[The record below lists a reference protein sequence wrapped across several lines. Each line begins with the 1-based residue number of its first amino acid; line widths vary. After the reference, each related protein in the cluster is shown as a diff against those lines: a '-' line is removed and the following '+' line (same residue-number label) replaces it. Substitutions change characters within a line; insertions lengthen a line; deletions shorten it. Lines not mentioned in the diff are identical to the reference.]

1 MDLLAEFTGYCLVCW
16 RLRGITGLGG
26 VPVAPQLGSFG
37 VDLLGQERSLNEA
50 RKNAARGD

>member
-16 RLRGITGLGG
+16 RLHRITGLGG
-26 VPVAPQLGSFG
+26 VPAVPQLGSFG

-50 RKNAARGD
+50 RENAASGD

>member
-26 VPVAPQLGSFG
+26 VPVTPQLGSFG
-37 VDLLGQERSLNEA
+37 VDLLGQERSLN
-50 RKNAARGD
+50 